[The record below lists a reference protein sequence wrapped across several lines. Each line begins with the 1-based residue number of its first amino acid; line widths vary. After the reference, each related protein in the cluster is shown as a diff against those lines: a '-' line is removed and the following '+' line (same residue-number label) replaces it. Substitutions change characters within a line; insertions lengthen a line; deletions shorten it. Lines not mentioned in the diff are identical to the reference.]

1 MMRPRLF
8 DAIESDFPKCGKRKK
23 GGRERGRV
31 RFFGGG
37 NGISSLNI
45 VADGAFLAGHHRLT
59 DYWIG
64 SRAWDRILISCF
76 I

>member
-1 MMRPRLF
+1 MRPRLF

-37 NGISSLNI
+37 ERDFI
-45 VADGAFLAGHHRLT
+45 VE
-59 DYWIG
+59 YC
-64 SRAWDRILISCF
+64 S
-76 I
+76 